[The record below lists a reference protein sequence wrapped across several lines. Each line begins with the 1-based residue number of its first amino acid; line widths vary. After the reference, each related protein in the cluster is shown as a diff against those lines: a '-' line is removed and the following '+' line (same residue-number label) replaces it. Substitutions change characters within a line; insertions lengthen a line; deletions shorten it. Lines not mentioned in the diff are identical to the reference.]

1 MPDAAT
7 GCEVLVN
14 VLEGFVTPTL
24 FLRIA
29 SILTV
34 VHCVLHTFGGVLG
47 SPKHGAEE
55 IAVIETMKSHPF
67 DVMGSVRSYWDFFFG
82 YGLFVTIFLLG
93 ASVLFWQL
101 GSFAK
106 SKSCLDQADRCFV
119 QCYVRRNVHC
129 GLEVFFH
136 RTGNHRIADRF
147 LPRHSFFPNDRLG
160 GASGFRQDNVFSHC

>member
-7 GCEVLVN
+7 GSEVLVN

-67 DVMGSVRSYWDFFFG
+67 DVMGSVRSYWDFFFWIWAFRHDLSTR
-82 YGLFVTIFLLG
+82 GLSVILAARVICKKQILPGSSRSLL
-93 ASVLFWQL
+93 V
-101 GSFAK
+101 
-106 SKSCLDQADRCFV
+106 
-119 QCYVRRNVHC
+119 
-129 GLEVFFH
+129 
-136 RTGNHRIADRF
+136 
-147 LPRHSFFPNDRLG
+147 
-160 GASGFRQDNVFSHC
+160 